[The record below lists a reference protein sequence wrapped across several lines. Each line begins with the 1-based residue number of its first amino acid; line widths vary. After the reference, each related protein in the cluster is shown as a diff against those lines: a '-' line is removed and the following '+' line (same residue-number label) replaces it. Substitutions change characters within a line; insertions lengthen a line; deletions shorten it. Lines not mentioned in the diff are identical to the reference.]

1 MSHLKPVIS
10 VREYGRV
17 HIRLNEILETRGI
30 TRNQLATAVNSKF
43 QIIDKWCKDD
53 VEQMDL
59 DLLARICYAL
69 DCPVEAIV
77 EYSTAE
83 EQRSR
88 DKG

>member
-17 HIRLNEILETRGI
+17 HIRLNEILVTRGI

-53 VEQMDL
+53 VERMDL

-69 DCPVEAIV
+69 DCSVESII
-77 EYSTAE
+77 EYSAVKE
-83 EQRSR
+83 
-88 DKG
+88 

>member
-17 HIRLNEILETRGI
+17 HIRLNEILVTRGI

-53 VEQMDL
+53 VERMDL

-69 DCPVEAIV
+69 DCSVENII
-77 EYSTAE
+77 EYSAVKE
-83 EQRSR
+83 
-88 DKG
+88 

>member
-17 HIRLNEILETRGI
+17 HIRLNEILVTRGI

-53 VEQMDL
+53 VERMDL

-69 DCPVEAIV
+69 DCSVESIT
-77 EYSTAE
+77 EYSAVKE
-83 EQRSR
+83 
-88 DKG
+88 

>member
-53 VEQMDL
+53 VERMDL
-59 DLLARICYAL
+59 DLLARI
-69 DCPVEAIV
+69 
-77 EYSTAE
+77 
-83 EQRSR
+83 
-88 DKG
+88 